1 MAIWSNFSSFSGLA
15 VGPPHFRAKS
25 RAKVLEQGLH
35 LPADSALCV
44 PFFLLDCATIK
55 SAPTNAIMAVHKKGK
70 PKIKLSAGRPPIL
83 HPKPKSISRKAT
95 KSLIGQIHA
104 LEKRKAQA
112 IRDGDK
118 AAEAKAVAEIAAL
131 GGIEKYQ
138 QASLQGQRVDRG
150 GDSSRVLM
158 DWLKPI
164 EAEMKGTA
172 SDDVSTQRLRML
184 EVGALSTT
192 NACSRSGLFDIQRI
206 DLNSQGEGILQ
217 QDFMQRPLPKDDSER
232 FDIISLSLVL
242 NFVPDP
248 VGRGDML
255 LRTRDFLRQPT
266 CVKDEM
272 TSELSPCFPSLFFVL
287 PAPCV
292 SNSRYLDEK
301 KLKSILFSLGYEVK
315 QTKKT
320 LKLVYY
326 LLTRA
331 AKPPAVSNSGLAFTK
346 KELRTGASRNNF
358 AIVLKTPA

>member
-1 MAIWSNFSSFSGLA
+1 
-15 VGPPHFRAKS
+15 
-25 RAKVLEQGLH
+25 
-35 LPADSALCV
+35 
-44 PFFLLDCATIK
+44 
-55 SAPTNAIMAVHKKGK
+55 MAVNKKGK
-70 PKIKLSAGRPPIL
+70 SKIKLTAGRPPIL

-95 KSLIGQIHA
+95 KTLIGQIHA

-112 IRDGDK
+112 ARDGDK
-118 AAEAKAVAEIAAL
+118 IAETKAAAQIEAL

-164 EAEMKGTA
+164 EAELKATA
-172 SDDVSTQRLRML
+172 TDGSTQRLRML
-184 EVGALSTT
+184 EVGALSIT
-192 NACSRSGLFDIQRI
+192 NACSRSDFFDIERI

-217 QDFMQRPLPKDDSER
+217 QDFMQRPLPKDDTER

-248 VGRGDML
+248 AGRGDML
-255 LRTRDFLRQPT
+255 LRTLDFLRRPM
-266 CVKDEM
+266 CLKDGT
-272 TSELSPCFPSLFFVL
+272 TSELKPWFPSMFFVL

-301 KLKSILFSLGYEVK
+301 KLKSILASLGYEVK
-315 QTKKT
+315 QSKKT

-331 AKPPAVSNSGLAFTK
+331 AQPPALPGSGVAFTK
-346 KELRTGASRNNF
+346 KELRSGASRNNF
-358 AIVLKTPA
+358 AIVLKKPT